1 MMIRYQTLLGVV
13 AGFCTVTAGCG
24 GAVFQDDIS
33 AGNALWSR
41 SKITTYSYTVV
52 PNGFMLP
59 QKYTVDV
66 RSDGTSTVTPVGDT
80 PPPGQPPVFK
90 SMNSLYAHIKDIRKA
105 GGIVRVTFDPTD
117 GHITEC
123 FVDPY
128 KQIAD
133 DEVQYV
139 ISDFRSKL
147 P

>member
-1 MMIRYQTLLGVV
+1 MMSIHRFAVCLTASISIV
-13 AGFCTVTAGCG
+13 FAGCG
-24 GAVFQDDIS
+24 GGVFKDAIS
-33 AGNALWSR
+33 SGYALWTR
-41 SKITTYSYTVV
+41 AKITKYSYTVV

-90 SMNSLYAHIKDIRKA
+90 SMDSLYAHIKDIRKA